1 MSGSE
6 GLAGDLRLND
16 AGGPDGFLR
25 DDDDDDDPG
34 DFMGEFGAVSGVDC
48 SSVVLEDDAREGEDD
63 DFLAAAGAFLDFL
76 GPEVK
81 KLLIFPLIDVPF
93 FFFAGAALLL
103 PPLALAALLFV
114 IFSVLITIS
123 VVEVLGVIFY
133 VHTRCSRTQSWRGGR
148 DYPATPILQL
158 IRANNNA
165 VGLDSTIVATVI

>member
-25 DDDDDDDPG
+25 DDDDDDPG
-34 DFMGEFGAVSGVDC
+34 DFMGEFGAVSGVGC

-63 DFLAAAGAFLDFL
+63 DFLDFL
-76 GPEVK
+76 LSPEVK
-81 KLLIFPLIDVPF
+81 KLLIFPLMDVPF

-114 IFSVLITIS
+114 IFSVLITIFCLS
-123 VVEVLGVIFY
+123 KFWV
-133 VHTRCSRTQSWRGGR
+133 
-148 DYPATPILQL
+148 
-158 IRANNNA
+158 
-165 VGLDSTIVATVI
+165 

>member
-25 DDDDDDDPG
+25 DDDDDPG

-48 SSVVLEDDAREGEDD
+48 SSVVLEDDAREGEDG
-63 DFLAAAGAFLDFL
+63 DFLAATAGAFLDFL
-76 GPEVK
+76 LGRPEVK

-93 FFFAGAALLL
+93 FFFAGAALLF

-123 VVEVLGVIFY
+123 VVEVLV
-133 VHTRCSRTQSWRGGR
+133 
-148 DYPATPILQL
+148 
-158 IRANNNA
+158 
-165 VGLDSTIVATVI
+165 

>member
-25 DDDDDDDPG
+25 DDDDDDPG
-34 DFMGEFGAVSGVDC
+34 DFIGEFGAVSGVDC

-63 DFLAAAGAFLDFL
+63 DFLAAAAGAFLDFLL

-123 VVEVLGVIFY
+123 VVEVLV
-133 VHTRCSRTQSWRGGR
+133 
-148 DYPATPILQL
+148 
-158 IRANNNA
+158 
-165 VGLDSTIVATVI
+165 